1 MFLSRNIA
9 SPMFLCRNINVSV
22 RNTNVSIETFPTK
35 MFLLL
40 KEPRYNEIVN
50 VRDRAE
56 IVAFKNAVLIAC
68 MLEIQ

>member
-1 MFLSRNIA
+1 
-9 SPMFLCRNINVSV
+9 MFLCRNINVSD

-40 KEPRYNEIVN
+40 KEPRYNEIMK

-68 MLEIQ
+68 MLEIR